1 MNKNFFLVP
10 FSVAAFF
17 ASGNVCAQN
26 SADLIQEY
34 YHKNGQIAQKSNND
48 ASGII
53 ILNEDL
59 SKSLG
64 ARIVDVQ
71 QTYNGLRVYN
81 ALGKVVIRENK
92 IISEKNEFKRNIV
105 VDGHKNVTAKLSD
118 DLIKNKLGLKDISEI
133 NYSDDVYFENNKVY
147 KLAKELFVSDKNSS
161 DVWHVIADANTGEI
175 LTKDNMTVS
184 CNFEDNGYDNNRSEE
199 PAMSHLAYR
208 KPAESKEKIGV
219 SGKLVPDNASYNVF
233 PLPVEAPTFGSRSVI
248 SNPWDLTASP
258 QGWHSDGT
266 NSYTITRGNN
276 VYAYSDQNN
285 TNTARYSPNGGT
297 SHVFDF
303 PFADGRYDNPFTYR
317 DAAITQLFYMN
328 NKMHDLFYKFGF
340 TESAR
345 NFQTNNFGNGGMGG
359 DAVNAEAFDGSGLN
373 NANFS
378 SGYEKMVN
386 GQPQVQAGRMQ
397 MYLYDRLQT
406 NTDPIVRYQ
415 YNSPASAAS
424 RPKVM
429 TAGASFGPLYAAPV
443 TGDLAVPVPADACT
457 APAAGSLTNKIAVI
471 TTANCEY
478 SLKALNVQNAGAV
491 GVIMYYPSSDTPLSL
506 GAGTY
511 GGQVTIPAVSMGKT
525 EGLFLIGQLNSG
537 NTINATLNFDYS
549 GFKNGCFDN
558 ATMAHEYGHGISNRL
573 TAQGYSCLS
582 STNSTEEMG
591 EGWSDF
597 FGLMVTAR
605 PGDTSSVPR
614 GHATYL
620 KNEPTTGNGNRLAK
634 YSPDFSINDYT
645 YGKTNTNT
653 EIHQIGFIWAT
664 MLWDLA
670 WKYIEKYGYNNDIL
684 ASSTSGNAK
693 VLQLVI
699 DGLKLQTCSPTFIDG
714 RDAILQAD
722 LIGNGGINKCMIWN
736 VFARRGLGVNASAGS
751 KTVATDQVEDFT
763 VPAECNTALA
773 TQESKK
779 AGSRF
784 IVFPNPAYDEFFVGN
799 IDKSPN
805 EVKITMFDMSG
816 KLVLTDSRESGSK
829 KAVSTKGLQKG
840 VYMVHISQ
848 GNQSQV
854 EKLIVR

>member
-17 ASGNVCAQN
+17 ASENVCGQN
-26 SADLIQEY
+26 SSELIQEY
-34 YHKNGQIAQKSNND
+34 YHNNGQIAQKSKSD

-81 ALGKVVIRENK
+81 AMGKVVIRENK

-105 VDGHKNVTAKLSD
+105 VDSYKNITAKFSD
-118 DLIKNKLGLKDISEI
+118 DLIKSKLGLKDISEI

-184 CNFEDNGYDNNRSEE
+184 CRFEGAEYEDNSSEE
-199 PAMSHLAYR
+199 PAMSHLAYMA
-208 KPAESKEKIGV
+208 PAERKEYIKIP
-219 SGKLVPDNASYNVF
+219 GKQVPDNASYNVF
-233 PLPVEAPTFGSRSVI
+233 PLPVEAPTFGARSII

-258 QGWHSDGT
+258 EGWHSDGT

-276 VYAYSDQNN
+276 VYAYSDQND
-285 TNTARYSPNGGT
+285 TNTAGYSPDGG
-297 SHVFDF
+297 SSRIFDF
-303 PFADGRYDNPFTYR
+303 PFADGRYDNPFTYK
-317 DAAITQLFYMN
+317 DAAITNLFYMN

-378 SGYEKMVN
+378 PGYEKIVN
-386 GQPQVQAGRMQ
+386 GQPQVKAGRMQ

-406 NTDPIVRYQ
+406 ADDPVVRYQ
-415 YNSPASAAS
+415 YNSPASVAS

-429 TAGASFGPLYAAPV
+429 TAGASFGPLYQAPV
-443 TGDLAVPVPADACT
+443 TGDLAIPVPADACT

-471 TTANCEY
+471 TAANCEY
-478 SLKALNVQNAGAV
+478 SLKALNAQNAGAL
-491 GVIMYYPSSDTPLSL
+491 GVIMYKPSSDIPNSL
-506 GAGTY
+506 AAGTY
-511 GGQVTIPAVSMGKT
+511 GGQVTIPTISIGKT
-525 EGLFLIGQLNSG
+525 EGLYLTGQLNNG
-537 NTINATLNFDYS
+537 NTINVTLNFDYS
-549 GFKNGCFDN
+549 GFKNACFDN
-558 ATMAHEYGHGISNRL
+558 GTMAHEYGHGISNRM

-582 STNSTEEMG
+582 STNSTEQMG

-605 PGDTSSVPR
+605 PGDTSAVPR
-614 GHATYL
+614 GHSTYT
-620 KNEPTTGNGNRLAK
+620 KNEPITGNGNRLAK
-634 YSPDFSINDYT
+634 YSPDFSINNYT

-653 EIHQIGFIWAT
+653 EVHQIGFIWAT

-670 WKYIEKYGYNNDIL
+670 WKYIEKYGYNNDLL
-684 ASSTSGNAK
+684 ASNTSGNAK
-693 VLQLVI
+693 VLQIVI
-699 DGLKLQTCSPTFIDG
+699 DGLKLQPCSPTFIDG

-722 LIGNGGINKCMIWN
+722 VIGNGGNDKCLIWN

-751 KTVATDQVEDFT
+751 KTVANDQVEDFT
-763 VPAECNTALA
+763 IPAECSTALG
-773 TQESKK
+773 TQEIKK
-779 AGSRF
+779 TGSRF

-799 IDKSPN
+799 IEQSLK

-829 KAVSTKGLQKG
+829 KAVSVKGLQKG

>member
-17 ASGNVCAQN
+17 VSGNVCAQN
-26 SADLIQEY
+26 SAELIQEY
-34 YHKNGQIAQKSNND
+34 YHKKGQIAQKSSND

-59 SKSLG
+59 SHSLQ

-105 VDGHKNVTAKLSD
+105 VDGHKKSTAKFSD
-118 DLIKNKLGLKDISEI
+118 DLIKSKLGLKDISEI
-133 NYSDDVYFENNKVY
+133 NYADDVYFENNKVY

-161 DVWHVIADANTGEI
+161 DVWHVIADADTGEI
-175 LTKDNMTVS
+175 FTKDNMTVS
-184 CNFEDNGYDNNRSEE
+184 CNFADNGEDNNRSKE
-199 PAMSHLAYR
+199 PAKFHLVYAE
-208 KPAESKEKIGV
+208 PAEIKSDINIQ
-219 SGKLVPDNASYNVF
+219 GKLVPDNASYNVF
-233 PLPVEAPTFGSRSVI
+233 PLPVEAPTFGSRSI
-248 SNPWDLTASP
+248 ITNPWDLTASP
-258 QGWHSDGT
+258 EGWHSDGT

-285 TNTARYSPNGGT
+285 TDTPGYSPDGGST
-297 SHVFDF
+297 HIFDF
-303 PFADGRYDNPFTYR
+303 PFADGRYDNPFTYK
-317 DAAITQLFYMN
+317 DAAITELFYMN

-345 NFQTNNFGNGGMGG
+345 NFQTSNFGNTGMGG

-378 SGYEKMVN
+378 PGYEKIVN
-386 GQPQVQAGRMQ
+386 GQPQVKAGRMQ

-406 NTDPIVRYQ
+406 ADDPVIRYQ
-415 YNSPASAAS
+415 YNSPASVAG
-424 RPKVM
+424 RPKVL
-429 TAGASFGPLYAAPV
+429 TAGASFGPLYGTPI
-443 TGDLAVPVPADACT
+443 TGDLAIPVPADACT
-457 APAAGSLTNKIAVI
+457 APAAGSLANKIAVI
-471 TTANCEY
+471 TNANCEFG
-478 SLKALNVQNAGAV
+478 LKALNVQNAGAV
-491 GVIMYYPSSDTPLSL
+491 GVIMYKSSSDIPTSL

-511 GGQVTIPAVSMGKT
+511 GGQVTIPTMSMGKT
-525 EGLFLIGQLNSG
+525 EGLFLTGQLNSG

-549 GFKNGCFDN
+549 GFKNACFDN
-558 ATMAHEYGHGISNRL
+558 GTMAHEYGHGVSNRL

-582 STNSTEEMG
+582 STNSTEQMG

-605 PGDTSSVPR
+605 PGDTSSAPR
-614 GHATYL
+614 GHSTYT

-653 EIHQIGFIWAT
+653 EVHQIGFIWTT

-670 WKYIEKYGYNNDIL
+670 WKYIEKYGYNNDVL

-699 DGLKLQTCSPTFIDG
+699 DGIKLQPCSPTFIDG

-722 LIGNGGINKCMIWN
+722 VIGNGGLNKCLIWN
-736 VFARRGLGVNASAGS
+736 TFARRGLGVNASAGS

-773 TQESKK
+773 TKESIK

-784 IVFPNPAYDEFFVGN
+784 IVFPNPVYDEFFVGN

-816 KLVLTDSRESGSK
+816 KLVMTDSRESGSK
-829 KAVSTKGLQKG
+829 KAVSVKGLQKG